1 MWAVKKEE
9 EKRGKEN
16 FPFAITHEWV
26 SERERK
32 ILFTYTH
39 KPQFSLI
46 HARFSHKVRYTRS
59 ENSMGNCLCFS
70 CDPSLVNLRAL
81 LIWTGNFVN
90 FTHNQWCQFEDKKK
104 SCKNREKYFL
114 REKCWKFS
122 QKVEKKFAIYLFSRV
137 GRIDCT

>member
-1 MWAVKKEE
+1 MWAVKKRRRK
-9 EKRGKEN
+9 KRKRK
-16 FPFAITHEWV
+16 FSLCHHTRVSEW
-26 SERERK
+26 ERERK

-122 QKVEKKFAIYLFSRV
+122 QKGEKSLLFICFLV
-137 GRIDCT
+137 